1 MVGINPE
8 TVTNVSSTD
17 FPHHYQGEDHAWD
30 VDFFREVV
38 HLRQLCASTPTN
50 TKVFQHLRVDF
61 HKNKSYDSVF
71 SLIGVDAAIANAFR
85 RIMLAELPTLAI
97 EDIFMFN
104 NTSIIQDEVLCH
116 RLGLI
121 PLTGSFEGL
130 RQMRWFKKKPFDI
143 SLGPQAQDAPIEGAE
158 DPDTVPSDQNTIVMD
173 LHVKCEWRPDGMK
186 LAKQGERDPE
196 KLYVNSSVYASSFQF
211 VPQGNQLQ
219 FFSEPNHIRPVNPGI
234 LIAKLRPG
242 QEIKLR
248 CHCIKG
254 IGADHAKFS
263 PVATASYRLLPT
275 ITIKEPILGA
285 DAKKFARCFPKGVI
299 ELVDDEETGEKK
311 AVVKDTMKDTVS
323 RECLRHDEFKD
334 KVQLGRLRDHFIFSV
349 ESTGQFES
357 DELFLESVRALK
369 VKCERFKRNLTDL
382 MS

>member
-1 MVGINPE
+1 MPVHSELRRPDPEAAEKRRVVGINPE

-104 NTSIIQDEVLCH
+104 NTSIIQD
-116 RLGLI
+116 
-121 PLTGSFEGL
+121 EGL

-311 AVVKDTMKDTVS
+311 AVVKDTMKDT
-323 RECLRHDEFKD
+323 D